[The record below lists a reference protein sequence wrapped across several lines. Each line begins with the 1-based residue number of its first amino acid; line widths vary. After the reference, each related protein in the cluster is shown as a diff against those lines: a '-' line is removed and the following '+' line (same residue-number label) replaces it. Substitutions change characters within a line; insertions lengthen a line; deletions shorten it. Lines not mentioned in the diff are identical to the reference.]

1 MKMNKLAAGALAL
14 ALGLGAVAPAVA
26 AEKKDNP
33 VPSYVLEQ
41 YEKEAKNLTAKRK
54 AAIDAQMKIDAAKA
68 AKEKAA
74 KELAEA
80 KKAYEAQ
87 FKPYLQYID
96 VQNAPRVIDVEALAK
111 KPVLE
116 AAKKLEVL
124 LKAGNTVNSGDNNIN
139 DAKAGIKNKETYRS
153 NVLAWAKLHKL
164 STVSDEAL
172 SAAVERFCN
181 ALYQFEADVKDA
193 PRLQSVYQ
201 RYLTAQYAYDEA
213 VVRLREVEEKYG
225 KVVREYDITF
235 ERASKLAQTYGYVV
249 QVYNNG
255 VQIVKEGDPIL
266 KAARKEYN
274 LKDLA
279 AAKKKAETTLEAV
292 ALLKKLAPQKLKG
305 VEAKVDELVKDCEKL
320 IKLADKYLAPKAAF
334 VATAYADE
342 EKEPSVDELTK
353 QLNEKSDKI
362 QDLISDKKEAPVEE
376 EKKPEEKKPEE
387 KKPEENKPS
396 RRAGNNARTGI
407 AGIAGVAGI
416 LAAASVAYAASKRD

>member
-41 YEKEAKNLTAKRK
+41 YEKESKNLTEKRK

-96 VQNAPRVIDVEALAK
+96 VQKAAPNKVINVKELAR
-111 KPVLE
+111 KPVDE
-116 AAKKLEVL
+116 AARKLEGL
-124 LKAGNTVNSGDNNIN
+124 LKANNTVNSNDNNIK
-139 DAKAGIKNKETYRS
+139 DAEAGRLSYADILK
-153 NVLAWAKLHKL
+153 WARDHKL
-164 STVSDEAL
+164 DSVSDEVIVG
-172 SAAVERFCN
+172 AVERFYN
-181 ALYQFEADVKDA
+181 SLVQYAKDVKESA
-193 PRLQSVYQ
+193 RLQSVYQ

-213 VVRLREVEEKYG
+213 VVRLREVEAKYLP
-225 KVVREYDITF
+225 KVREYDVTF

-305 VEAKVDELVKDCEKL
+305 VEAKVDALVKDCEKL

-362 QDLISDKKEAPVEE
+362 QDLISDKKEEAPAEE

-396 RRAGNNARTGI
+396 RKAGNNARTGI

>member
-41 YEKEAKNLTAKRK
+41 YEKEAKNLTEKRK

-96 VQNAPRVIDVEALAK
+96 VQKAAPKTINVKELAR
-111 KPVLE
+111 KPVDE
-116 AAKKLEVL
+116 AALKLEGL
-124 LKAGNTVNSGDNNIN
+124 LKANNPVNSGDNNIK
-139 DAKAGIKNKETYRS
+139 DAEAGRLNYADILK
-153 NVLAWAKLHKL
+153 WARNHKL
-164 STVSDEAL
+164 DTVSDEAIVG
-172 SAAVERFCN
+172 AVERFYN
-181 ALYQFEADVKDA
+181 ALVQYAKDVKES

-213 VVRLREVEEKYG
+213 VVILREVEEKYG
-225 KVVREYDITF
+225 KVVREYDVTF

-305 VEAKVDELVKDCEKL
+305 VEAKVDALVKDCEKL

-362 QDLISDKKEAPVEE
+362 QDLISDKKEEAPAEE

>member
-41 YEKEAKNLTAKRK
+41 YEKEAKNLTEKRK

-96 VQNAPRVIDVEALAK
+96 VQKAAPKTINVKKLAR
-111 KPVLE
+111 KPVDE
-116 AAKKLEVL
+116 AALKLEGL
-124 LKAGNTVNSGDNNIN
+124 LKANNPVNSGDNNIK
-139 DAKAGIKNKETYRS
+139 DAEAGRLNYADILKWARDNK
-153 NVLAWAKLHKL
+153 LD
-164 STVSDEAL
+164 TVSDEAIVG
-172 SAAVERFCN
+172 AVERFYN
-181 ALYQFEADVKDA
+181 ALVQYAKDVKES

-225 KVVREYDITF
+225 KVVREYDVTF

-305 VEAKVDELVKDCEKL
+305 VEAKVDALVKDCEKL

-362 QDLISDKKEAPVEE
+362 QDLISDKKEEAPAEE